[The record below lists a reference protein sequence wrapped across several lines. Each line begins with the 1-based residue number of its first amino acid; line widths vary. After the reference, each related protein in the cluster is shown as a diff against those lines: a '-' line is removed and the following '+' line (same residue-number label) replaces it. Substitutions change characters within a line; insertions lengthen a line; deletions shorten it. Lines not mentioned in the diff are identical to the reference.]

1 MLKNETF
8 SLIYLC
14 QVIIKLYCIYLFL
27 VFLQGTEC
35 KLNIENTVKFVS
47 VYSFKFEYS
56 LPVLY
61 AFKNIKEDVVDLE
74 NARVNIH

>member
-1 MLKNETF
+1 M
-8 SLIYLC
+8 
-14 QVIIKLYCIYLFL
+14 
-27 VFLQGTEC
+27 QGTEC